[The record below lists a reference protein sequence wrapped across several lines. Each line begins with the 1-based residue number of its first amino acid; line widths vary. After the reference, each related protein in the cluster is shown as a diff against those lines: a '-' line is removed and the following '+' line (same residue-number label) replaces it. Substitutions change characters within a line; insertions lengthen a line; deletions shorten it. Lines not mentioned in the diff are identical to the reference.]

1 MSASGFPPFEAIAI
15 VGLGLIGGSVA
26 KDVRRLGLA
35 QQILGYDNNEEY
47 HKEIKSGKLADYL
60 SDVPDKK
67 LAEAELVL
75 LAVPVKAFNE
85 VLPAILPNISSTAI
99 LTDTGSVKSP
109 LLNMMC
115 AHEYEEIRF
124 VGGHP
129 IAGSEHFGPGAA
141 QHNLF
146 FGKRCILTPG
156 EKTDK
161 DWILVVRRLWES
173 LGAKVSEM
181 DAESHDQMFASV
193 SHLPHLLAYACIQAI
208 ANTETQE
215 ALVHSGAGLK
225 DFSRIASSSP
235 QMWADIFLENQDNLL
250 PRVAAF
256 NEVLSE
262 LEEKIKKNDKKNLVE
277 LLALSKNARDRWMA

>member
-1 MSASGFPPFEAIAI
+1 MSASGVQPFEAIAI

-26 KDVRRLGLA
+26 RDVRRLGLA
-35 QQILGYDNNEEY
+35 RQILGYDNNEEY

-60 SDVPDKK
+60 SETPDKK
-67 LAEAELVL
+67 LAQAELVL
-75 LAVPVKAFNE
+75 LAVPVKSFKE
-85 VLPAILPNISSTAI
+85 VLPVILPNISSTAI

-109 LLNMMC
+109 LLKMMC
-115 AHEYEEIRF
+115 SPEYKKIRF

-129 IAGSEHFGPGAA
+129 IAGSEHFGPAAA
-141 QHNLF
+141 QQNLF
-146 FGKRCILTPG
+146 SGKRCILTPG

-161 DWILVVRRLWES
+161 DWIRVVRRFWES

-208 ANTETQE
+208 SNTDTQE
-215 ALVHSGAGLK
+215 ALGHSGAGLK

-235 QMWADIFLENQDNLL
+235 QMWADIFLENQENLL
-250 PRVAAF
+250 PRIAAF
-256 NEVLSE
+256 NEVLKA
-262 LEEKIKKNDKKNLVE
+262 LEETIKKSDKRKLME
-277 LLALSKNARDRWMA
+277 LLALSKNARDRWMV

>member
-35 QQILGYDNNEEY
+35 RQILGYDNNEEY
-47 HKEIKSGKLADYL
+47 HKEIKSGKLVYYF
-60 SDVPDKK
+60 SDAFDKK
-67 LAEAELVL
+67 LAEADLVL
-75 LAVPVKAFNE
+75 LAVPVKAFKE

-99 LTDTGSVKSP
+99 LTDTGSVKST

-115 AHEYEEIRF
+115 APEYEEIRF

-141 QHNLF
+141 QQNLF
-146 FGKRCILTPG
+146 SGKRCILTPG

-161 DWILVVRRLWES
+161 DWIRVVRRLWES

-181 DAESHDQMFASV
+181 DAESHDQLFASV

-215 ALVHSGAGLK
+215 ALGHSGAGLK

-256 NEVLSE
+256 NEVLSA
-262 LEEKIKKNDKKNLVE
+262 LEETIKKNDKKNLVE
-277 LLALSKNARDRWMA
+277 LLALSKKARDRWMA

>member
-1 MSASGFPPFEAIAI
+1 MSASGVQPFEAIAI

-26 KDVRRLGLA
+26 RDVRRLGLA
-35 QQILGYDNNEEY
+35 RQILGYDNNEEY

-67 LAEAELVL
+67 LAQAELVV
-75 LAVPVKAFNE
+75 LAVPVKSFKE
-85 VLPAILPNISSTAI
+85 VLPVILPNISSTAI

-109 LLNMMC
+109 LLKMMC
-115 AHEYEEIRF
+115 SPEYKKTRF

-129 IAGSEHFGPGAA
+129 IAGSEYFGPAAA
-141 QHNLF
+141 QQNLF
-146 FGKRCILTPG
+146 SGKRCILTPG
-156 EKTDK
+156 EKTYK
-161 DWILVVRRLWES
+161 DWIRVVRRFWES

-208 ANTETQE
+208 SNTDTQE
-215 ALVHSGAGLK
+215 ALGHSGAGLK

-235 QMWADIFLENQDNLL
+235 QMWADIFLENQENLL
-250 PRVAAF
+250 PRVSAF
-256 NEVLSE
+256 NEVLKAI
-262 LEEKIKKNDKKNLVE
+262 EENIKNNDKKNLVE
-277 LLALSKNARDRWMA
+277 LLALSKSARDRWMV

>member
-1 MSASGFPPFEAIAI
+1 MSASGVPPYEAIAI

-26 KDVRRLGLA
+26 KAVRSLGLA
-35 QQILGYDNNEEY
+35 RQIYGYDNNEEY
-47 HKEIKSGKLADYL
+47 HKEIKSRKLADYL

-67 LAEAELVL
+67 LAQAELVL
-75 LAVPVKAFNE
+75 LAVPVKSFKE
-85 VLPAILPNISSTAI
+85 VLPLILSNISSTTI

-109 LLNMMC
+109 LLKMMC
-115 AHEYEEIRF
+115 SPEYKKIRF

-129 IAGSEHFGPGAA
+129 IAGSEHFGPAA
-141 QHNLF
+141 AKQNLF
-146 FGKRCILTPG
+146 SGKRCILTPG
-156 EKTDK
+156 EKTNK
-161 DWILVVRRLWES
+161 DWIRVVRRFWES

-208 ANTETQE
+208 SNTDTQE
-215 ALVHSGAGLK
+215 ALGHSGAGLK

-235 QMWADIFLENQDNLL
+235 QMWADIFLENQENLL

-256 NEVLSE
+256 NEVLKA
-262 LEEKIKKNDKKNLVE
+262 LEENIKNNDKKNLVK
-277 LLALSKNARDRWMA
+277 LLALSKSARDRWMV